1 MATTKQSK
9 RAAQDSVNPFIN
21 PAREIQRNTLEREV
35 ENSFLPYAIS
45 VIIDRAIPSALDG
58 TLPVQRRILYS
69 MYEDG
74 YTPDKNHV
82 KSAKIVGAV
91 IGNYHPHGDS
101 ACYGSMARMAQGFN
115 FYLPLVDGHGA
126 FGEQPGDEP
135 AAPRYTEARL
145 SKEAMLLV
153 EELKEEVVDFI
164 PNYDN
169 SLMQPVVL
177 PVKFPNLLIN
187 GAKGIAVGFATNMP
201 THNPGEV
208 IDATRWL
215 LKHPNADLDKLMTF
229 IPGPDFATGGQII
242 GQDAIRQAY
251 ETGRGSIKIRATV
264 DIEAIGRGKHVL
276 TFTEL
281 PYGVSAEKIIEKVKE
296 GLDEGRLQGISDI
309 KDLTDRNNGI
319 RLTIETKAG
328 VNPQAILNELYTRT
342 PLQESFPINNIA
354 LVDDIPRLLGLKE
367 MLELFIA
374 HRIDVVTRR
383 TKFRKD
389 KKEARLHILDAM
401 LKALIDIDRVIAL
414 IRGSDS
420 PEDAQAGLMK
430 EFNLDEIQADY
441 ILAINLR
448 RLTKFEKLSLETEQE
463 KLREEIKE
471 LAAILA
477 DDAVLR
483 DVIAK
488 ELVETKKVIDRPRS
502 SVLVDGNL
510 AEHLAEAKK
519 AVASVSVEIEDVPCV
534 ISLDNTG
541 RIARHATKPLKNA
554 VGVANTT
561 TRGKFIAVT
570 NKGNAFRIDS
580 LHVAEKPAAVG
591 SVLPSALPKGEK
603 VITLTPVALEAGKTG
618 GIAMGT
624 RNGIVK
630 IQDPKGFPKTADEF
644 SIIALEDGDE
654 ILGARWVGDFD
665 AADFVFITSD
675 SSLLTFPASKV
686 RPQGAISGGGV
697 AGVKVADGESVID
710 FSIVNADEK
719 DKAIVVSVS
728 DAGNAKFTPF
738 NLYPQKGRATG
749 GVRSFK
755 MLKTDSTVAY
765 STVAVNPI
773 LITADGKELAA
784 LPTDNRRDGS
794 GKPLGGVPVRA

>member
-9 RAAQDSVNPFIN
+9 RAAQDSINPFIN
-21 PAREIQRNTLEREV
+21 PAREVQRNTLEREV

-153 EELKEEVVDFI
+153 EELKEEVVDFV

-169 SLMQPVVL
+169 SLMQPTVL

-215 LKHPNADLDKLMTF
+215 LKHPTADLDKLMTF
-229 IPGPDFATGGQII
+229 IPGPDFSTGGQII

-251 ETGRGSIKIRATV
+251 ETGRGTIKIRSTV
-264 DIEAIGRGKHVL
+264 DIESIGRGKHVL

-401 LKALIDIDRVIAL
+401 LKALIDIDRVIEL
-414 IRGSDS
+414 IRGSAT
-420 PEDAQAGLMK
+420 PEEAQATLMT
-430 EFNLDEIQADY
+430 EFTLDEIQADY

-463 KLREEIKE
+463 KLQEEIKE
-471 LAAILA
+471 LSAILA
-477 DDAVLR
+477 DENVLR
-483 DVIAK
+483 DLIGK
-488 ELVETKKVIDRPRS
+488 ELLETKKVIDRPRR

-519 AVASVSVEIEDVPCV
+519 AVASLSVEIEDAPCV
-534 ISLDNTG
+534 ISLDATG
-541 RIARHATKPLKNA
+541 RVARHATKPLKNA
-554 VGVANTT
+554 VGIANTT

-570 NKGNAFRIDS
+570 NKGNAFRIDA
-580 LHVAEKPAAVG
+580 LHVAEKPAAVV
-591 SVLPSALPKGEK
+591 SVLPSALPAGEK

-624 RNGIVK
+624 KRGVVK
-630 IQDPKGFPKTADEF
+630 LQPVNWPKTQDEF
-644 SIIALEDGDE
+644 SILALADGDE
-654 ILGARWVGDFD
+654 IIGARWVEDVD
-665 AADFVFITSD
+665 TTNYVFVSSD
-675 SSLLTFPASKV
+675 SSLLVFKASTVRGQNALTSAGMAGIKLAEGAEAIEFSVVTDAELDKALVVTHSGTTGKASKL
-686 RPQGAISGGGV
+686 SL
-697 AGVKVADGESVID
+697 
-710 FSIVNADEK
+710 
-719 DKAIVVSVS
+719 
-728 DAGNAKFTPF
+728 F
-738 NLYPQKGRATG
+738 NSKGRATSG
-749 GVRSFK
+749 MRAQKFNKGEEI
-755 MLKTDSTVAY
+755 LAY
-765 STVAVNPI
+765 ASVSVNPVLVSASGSDI
-773 LITADGKELAA
+773 PVPAID
-784 LPTDNRRDGS
+784 PRRDGS
-794 GKPLGGVPVRA
+794 GKPFELPVK

>member
-1 MATTKQSK
+1 MATTKQNK
-9 RAAQDSVNPFIN
+9 RAAADSINPFIN

-45 VIIDRAIPSALDG
+45 VIIDRAIPSAKDG

-74 YTPDKNHV
+74 YTPEKNHV

-101 ACYGSMARMAQGFN
+101 ACYGSMARMAQDFN

-153 EELKEEVVDFI
+153 DELKEEVVDFV

-169 SLMQPVVL
+169 SLMQPSVL

-208 IDATRWL
+208 IDAARWL

-229 IPGPDFATGGQII
+229 VPGPDFSTGGQII

-251 ETGRGSIKIRATV
+251 ETGRGSIKIRATY
-264 DIEAIGRGKHVL
+264 DIEAVGRGKHVI

-281 PYGVSAEKIIEKVKE
+281 PYGVAAEKIIEKVKE

-309 KDLTDRNNGI
+309 KDLTDRINGI

-354 LVDDIPRLLGLKE
+354 LVDEIPRLLGLKE
-367 MLELFIA
+367 MLEIFIA
-374 HRIDVVTRR
+374 HRVDVVTRR

-401 LKALIDIDRVIAL
+401 LKSLADIDEVIAL

-420 PEDAQAGLMK
+420 PEIAQAALMK
-430 EFNLDEIQADY
+430 RFDLDEIQADY

-448 RLTKFEKLSLETEQE
+448 RLTKFEKLQLEDEQA
-463 KLREEIKE
+463 KLREEVKE
-471 LAAILA
+471 LTAILA
-477 DDAVLR
+477 DDNLLR
-483 DVIAK
+483 EVIAK
-488 ELVETKKVIDRPRS
+488 ELVETKKVIDRPRK

-519 AVASVSVEIEDVPCV
+519 AVATASIEIEDTPCI
-534 ISLDNTG
+534 ISMDVSG
-541 RIARHATKPLKNA
+541 RIARNTRPLKNA
-554 VGVANTT
+554 KAIAHTT

-570 NKGNAFRIDS
+570 NKGNAFRIDA
-580 LHVAEKPAAVG
+580 LHVGEKPAAVA
-591 SVLPSALPKGEK
+591 SVLPSALPAGEK
-603 VITLTPVALEAGKTG
+603 VITLTPVALEDGKTG

-624 RNGIVK
+624 KRGVVK
-630 IQDPKGFPKTADEF
+630 LQPVNWPKTQDDF
-644 SIIALEDGDE
+644 SVIALTDGDE
-654 ILGARWVGDFD
+654 IIGARWVEDVATTNYTF
-665 AADFVFITSD
+665 TSSD
-675 SSLLTFPASKV
+675 SSLLIFKASAV
-686 RPQGAISGGGV
+686 RGQNALSS
-697 AGVKVADGESVID
+697 AGMAGIKLAEGEEAID
-710 FSIVNADEK
+710 FSVITDAEL
-719 DKAIVVSVS
+719 DKAIVITHTGQTGKASKLS
-728 DAGNAKFTPF
+728 LF
-738 NLYPQKGRATG
+738 NPKGRATG
-749 GVRSFK
+749 GMRSQRFVK
-755 MLKTDSTVAY
+755 GEEKLAY
-765 STVAVNPI
+765 ASVSVNPV
-773 LITADGKELAA
+773 LVSTAGADIP
-784 LPTDNRRDGS
+784 LPDIDPRRDGA
-794 GKPLGGVPVRA
+794 GKPFELPVK